1 MQQPELGK
9 RLVALRKEKNLTQEE
24 LVEKSHVSVRTIQ
37 RIESGEVLPRLSTV
51 KILWNALGEKYE
63 PVSTNSNQVMQH
75 PIKSLPRANRMT
87 VLIAALAGAVYL
99 VSQIVLGTLDVAWFA
114 SKGEWEFL
122 MKIIYT
128 SFTVLM
134 VVAYIFFARGFI
146 ALSSVFEN
154 TLMKSVVYMLMI
166 ATAAIGFLDVY
177 TLSFNAEESE
187 LFLLPYAFAAILFG
201 TLSIIFGVALIRL
214 QDGMGELSR
223 VAGILEIATGCFLVT
238 VILFFVSYVIMIPA
252 VVLEILLL
260 YRGYDYLSRLDA
272 APETN
277 D

>member
-51 KILWNALGEKYE
+51 KILWAALGEKYE
-63 PVSTNSNQVMQH
+63 PVSTNSNQVMDTR
-75 PIKSLPRANRMT
+75 KKVLPNANRMT

-99 VSQIVLGTLDVAWFA
+99 VSQIVLGTLDVAWFT
-114 SKGEWEFL
+114 SKGEWEFF
-122 MKIIYT
+122 MKAIYT
-128 SFTVLM
+128 AFTVIM
-134 VVAYIFFARGFI
+134 VVAYVFFARGFI
-146 ALSSVFEN
+146 ALSNVFEN
-154 TLMKSVVYMLMI
+154 ALLKSVAYMLI
-166 ATAAIGFLDVY
+166 TTTAAIGFLDVF
-177 TLSFNAEESE
+177 TLSFTVAETE
-187 LFLLPYAFAAILFG
+187 LFSIPYAFAAILFG
-201 TLSIIFGVALIRL
+201 TLSIVFGVALIRL

-238 VILFFVSYVIMIPA
+238 VILFFISYVIMIPA
-252 VVLEILLL
+252 LVVEILLL
-260 YRGYDYLSRLDA
+260 YRGYEYLSRVDA
-272 APETN
+272 TLQTN

>member
-51 KILWNALGEKYE
+51 KILWAALGEKYE
-63 PVSTNSNQVMQH
+63 PVSTNSNQVMDTR
-75 PIKSLPRANRMT
+75 KKVLPNANRMT

-99 VSQIVLGTLDVAWFA
+99 VSQIVLGTLDVAWFT
-114 SKGEWEFL
+114 SKGEWEFS
-122 MKIIYT
+122 MKAIYT
-128 SFTVLM
+128 AFTVIM
-134 VVAYIFFARGFI
+134 VVSYVFFARGFI
-146 ALSSVFEN
+146 ALSNVFEN
-154 TLMKSVVYMLMI
+154 ALLKIVAYMLI
-166 ATAAIGFLDVY
+166 TTTAAIGFLDVF
-177 TLSFNAEESE
+177 TLSFTVAETE
-187 LFLLPYAFAAILFG
+187 LFSIPYAFAAILFG
-201 TLSIIFGVALIRL
+201 TLSIVFGVALIRL

-223 VAGILEIATGCFLVT
+223 VAGILEIATGCFLIT

-252 VVLEILLL
+252 LVAEILLL
-260 YRGYDYLSRLDA
+260 YRGYEYLSRVDTTPQA
-272 APETN
+272 S

>member
-51 KILWNALGEKYE
+51 KILWAALGEKYE
-63 PVSTNSNQVMQH
+63 PVSTNSNQVMDTR
-75 PIKSLPRANRMT
+75 KKVLPNANRMT

-99 VSQIVLGTLDVAWFA
+99 VSQIVLGTLDVAWFT
-114 SKGEWEFL
+114 SKGEWEFF
-122 MKIIYT
+122 MKAIYT
-128 SFTVLM
+128 AFTVIM
-134 VVAYIFFARGFI
+134 VVAYVFFARGFI
-146 ALSSVFEN
+146 ALSNVFEN
-154 TLMKSVVYMLMI
+154 ALLKIVAYMLI
-166 ATAAIGFLDVY
+166 TTTAAIGFLDVF
-177 TLSFNAEESE
+177 TLSFTVAETE
-187 LFLLPYAFAAILFG
+187 LFSIPYAFAAILFG
-201 TLSIIFGVALIRL
+201 TLSIVFGVALIRL

-223 VAGILEIATGCFLVT
+223 VAGILEIATGCFLIT

-252 VVLEILLL
+252 LVAEILLL
-260 YRGYDYLSRLDA
+260 YRGYEYLSRVDTTPQA
-272 APETN
+272 S